1 MFNIQPGN
9 SHGRRVVRQKESDGS
24 GLDALFGLCARV
36 TQTALVILILGAFF
50 HTYIKLDNEIDRASL
65 EIRKVSERIKAVD
78 RDIAGLKGRYAVCTS
93 RGFIVRQI
101 ARFKLPLAPIRH
113 DQRQEMHLYSNE
125 QLARLRYPRFDT
137 REMAM
142 GHLGNSNPVNVGM
155 R

>member
-1 MFNIQPGN
+1 MLHPR
-9 SHGRRVVRQKESDGS
+9 SCVRHQTTP
-24 GLDALFGLCARV
+24 ACQCAHPYKGV
-36 TQTALVILILGAFF
+36 Q
-50 HTYIKLDNEIDRASL
+50 HH
-65 EIRKVSERIKAVD
+65 
-78 RDIAGLKGRYAVCTS
+78 IAGLKGRYAVCTS